1 MTDYPPVKRAI
12 RSFVRRSG
20 RLTPSQKNAFTRFW
34 SLYGIDYSTAEM
46 KLDDIAGG
54 YAQVKLEIGIGN
66 GDAIIDMAENDPRN
80 FYIGIEVHQPGIG
93 RCLNRISAHSLS
105 NVRLVCDDAIE
116 VMQSM
121 LPRNSLDSIM
131 LFFPDPWH
139 KKRHNKR
146 RIVNRQF
153 RDLCHGLL
161 RKGGIVHLAT
171 DWEDYAEQM
180 SREFLSDDRYFNCG
194 NTKGFC
200 ERPAYRPQTHFE
212 RRGLRLGHG
221 VWDLLFERL

>member
-20 RLTPSQKNAFTRFW
+20 RLTPSQKNAFARFW

-46 KLDDIAGG
+46 KLDDIADG

-66 GDAIIDMAENDPRN
+66 GDAIIAMAENDPHS
-80 FYIGIEVHQPGIG
+80 FFIGIEVHQPGIG
-93 RCLNRISAHSLS
+93 RCLNRISARSLS

-161 RKGGIVHLAT
+161 RQGGIVHLAT

-180 SREFLSDDRYFNCG
+180 SREFLSDDRYLNCG

-212 RRGLRLGHG
+212 RRGLRLGG
-221 VWDLLFERL
+221 DAQRGGA